1 MMRAAKN
8 IAFKNKL
15 RNFLRDKNHLY
26 EIILVHLASNVAL
39 KARKRLLA
47 AEYRIF
53 LKSSKLK
60 LKISSHCLTHC
71 LTH

>member
-47 AEYRIF
+47 AKYRIF
-53 LKSSKLK
+53 
-60 LKISSHCLTHC
+60 
-71 LTH
+71 